1 MRTYSVYCGKCVC
14 GKKFEIRDPLAVC
27 GHCNRLIEIDW
38 PVADPAIVAENKQLI
53 LKKIKREQA
62 QRAAEK
68 AAEKT
73 KREAAEA
80 KEREER
86 NQRVWAKLGAV
97 K

>member
-38 PVADPAIVAENKQLI
+38 PTADPAIVAENKQLI
-53 LKKIKREQA
+53 LKKIRREQA
-62 QRAAEK
+62 AKKAE
-68 AAEKT
+68 
-73 KREAAEA
+73 REAAEA
-80 KEREER
+80 KERAQR
-86 NQRVWAKLGAV
+86 NQRVWTKLGVV